1 MRRATPDPSMLRLI
15 LAFVALDGFARAL
28 LGQSSDQFALVRA
41 AMHRLVDTMGSP
53 SVAVAV
59 AKDGR
64 IVWEDAIGWA
74 NREKRIPA
82 TANTIYPLASISKP
96 ITATGLMVLVER
108 SQVDLDSPIDAYLGT
123 AKLTGLGGEATRATV
138 RRVLSHTAGLPLHS
152 QFFYSDRGY
161 SPPPMEETI
170 KRYGNVVFPP
180 GEVVEYSNLGYGI
193 IGYVIE
199 RVSGQSYADFMR
211 REVFQPLGMSHT
223 SIDPPP
229 DLARFIAERYDYNDR
244 ALPFFTF
251 DHIGASSVYSSA
263 HDLIR
268 FAMFHLKNH
277 LADQRPILRDAT
289 LDCMHQVVPPSNNGL
304 GFGVFEAGTTWAH
317 TGGMPGATAVM
328 VLFPAF
334 NVAVVV
340 LSNSATRFNMMAQE
354 FSIAREA
361 VAAVAPERAPQH
373 LGPPP
378 PPSHPAA
385 LVVTP
390 ELAGDWSGTLRTYEG
405 PVAMRL
411 QIKSDGNVQA
421 WIGDQPG
428 AAVSNVSFSDGR
440 LSGTFAARIPTSD
453 AARWPHNVS
462 LGLLLLG
469 GKLRGEVTANSTA
482 DRIYFSLSS
491 YAELGRK

>member
-1 MRRATPDPSMLRLI
+1 MRRLI
-15 LAFVALDGFARAL
+15 LAFIAFDGFARAL
-28 LGQSSDQFALVRA
+28 LGQSSDQFASLRA

-74 NREKRIPA
+74 NRERRIPA

-108 SQVDLDSPIDAYLGT
+108 GQVDLDRPINTYLAT
-123 AKLTGLGGEATRATV
+123 TKITGLGGDASESTV

-161 SPPPMEETI
+161 SPPPVEETI
-170 KRYGNVVFPP
+170 RRYGNVVFPP

-211 REVFQPLGMSHT
+211 HEVFQPLGMTHT
-223 SIDPPP
+223 SIDLPP
-229 DLARFIAERYDYNDR
+229 DLTRFIADRYDYNDH

-251 DHIGASSVYSSA
+251 DHVGASSIYSSA

-289 LDCMHQVVPPSNNGL
+289 LDDMHQPVPPSSNGL
-304 GFGVFEAGTTWAH
+304 GFGVFDGGTRLAH

-328 VLFPAF
+328 VLFPAS
-334 NVAVVV
+334 NIAVVV
-340 LSNSATRFNMMAQE
+340 LANVATRFNLTAQE
-354 FSIAREA
+354 FTIAREA

-405 PVAMRL
+405 TIAMRL
-411 QIKSDGNVQA
+411 QIRLDGSIEA
-421 WIGDQPG
+421 WIGDEPG
-428 AAVSNVSFSDGR
+428 AAVDHAIFADGR
-440 LSGTFAARIPTSD
+440 LSGAFTARIPTSD

-462 LGLLLLG
+462 LGLLLRG
-469 GKLRGEVTANSTA
+469 GKLSGEVVANSTA

>member
-1 MRRATPDPSMLRLI
+1 MRRFMLV
-15 LAFVALDGFARAL
+15 FVALDGFAHAL
-28 LGQSSDQFALVRA
+28 LGQSSDQFALVRG
-41 AMHRLVDTMGSP
+41 AMHRLVDSMGSP

-59 AKDGR
+59 AKEGR

-82 TANTIYPLASISKP
+82 TASTIYPLASISKP

-108 SQVDLDSPIDAYLGT
+108 GLVDLDRPINAYLGT
-123 AKLTGLGGEATRATV
+123 AKLTGLGGDTTGATV

-161 SPPPMEETI
+161 RPPPMEETI
-170 KRYGNVVFPP
+170 RRYGNVVFPP

-193 IGYVIE
+193 IGYVME

-211 REVFQPLGMSHT
+211 HEVFQPLGMTHT

-251 DHIGASSVYSSA
+251 DHVGASSVYSSA

-277 LADQRPILRDAT
+277 LTNQRPILRDAT
-289 LDCMHQVVPPSNNGL
+289 LDQMHQPVSPSSNGL
-304 GFGVFEAGTTWAH
+304 GFGVFDGGTTLAH
-317 TGGMPGATAVM
+317 TGGLPGATAVM
-328 VLFPAF
+328 VLFPPS

-340 LSNSATRFNMMAQE
+340 LANTATRFTLMAQE
-354 FSIAREA
+354 FTVAREA

-378 PPSHPAA
+378 PPPHPAA

-405 PVAMRL
+405 SVAMRL
-411 QIKSDGNVQA
+411 QITLDGRIEA
-421 WIGDQPG
+421 WVGDEPG
-428 AAVSNVSFSDGR
+428 AAVSNVMFADGR

-453 AARWPHNVS
+453 AARWPHNAS

-469 GKLRGEVTANSTA
+469 GKLSGEVVANSTA